1 MTTITVRAG
10 KVKRFFAPR
19 NDLAICPKRPKSMLT
34 LAGARAI
41 MGIKSG
47 RQTSGKVRGEGS
59 EDMDLK
65 YGGLCEA
72 GSEDI
77 LGGYKA

>member
-1 MTTITVRAG
+1 
-10 KVKRFFAPR
+10 
-19 NDLAICPKRPKSMLT
+19 
-34 LAGARAI
+34 

-77 LGGYKA
+77 LGGGYKA